1 MHLFSDKNRKECR
14 FLGDFVASF
23 LRKPKRMMLA
33 LLVIGGSALYTHA
46 FHTLD
51 VNFLWKSL
59 GILLPIQVGASVYFL
74 YLYWSG
80 RIPGTSLYAQQQQE
94 RQLQEEDRP
103 L

>member
-1 MHLFSDKNRKECR
+1 M
-14 FLGDFVASF
+14 ASY
-23 LRKPKRMMLA
+23 LRKPRRLALA

-59 GILLPIQVGASVYFL
+59 GVMLPIQVGVSIYFL

-80 RIPGTSLYAQQQQE
+80 KIPGTSLYAQH
-94 RQLQEEDRP
+94 QEERRLSEDEQS
-103 L
+103 

>member
-1 MHLFSDKNRKECR
+1 
-14 FLGDFVASF
+14 VASF
-23 LRKPKRMMLA
+23 LRKPQRIALA

-59 GILLPIQVGASVYFL
+59 GIMLPIQVGASAYFI

-80 RIPGTSLYAQQQQE
+80 RIPGTSLYVQ
-94 RQLQEEDRP
+94 RQEERHLPDDEQS
-103 L
+103 

>member
-1 MHLFSDKNRKECR
+1 
-14 FLGDFVASF
+14 
-23 LRKPKRMMLA
+23 MLA
-33 LLVIGGSALYTHA
+33 LLIIGGSALYTHA

-80 RIPGTSLYAQQQQE
+80 RIPGTSLYVQRQEDDRLPDEEQQ
-94 RQLQEEDRP
+94 P
-103 L
+103 